1 MSAPNP
7 ICFDTLHFVKRLSVA
22 GMPPGQAEALAAEQV
37 DMLYNLLATKQ
48 DLAAF
53 ATKEDLARFATK
65 EDLAALA
72 ARLDGFATKEDLA
85 RFATKEDLARFAT
98 KEDLAALAARLDG
111 FATKEDLAEV
121 RQEVAVLKAK
131 VDLLMWAVS
140 AIGGGVLV
148 LIFRTFWPV

>member
-7 ICFDTLHFVKRLSVA
+7 ICFDTLHFVKRLSAA
-22 GMPPGQAEALAAEQV
+22 GMPAGQAEALAAVQV

-48 DLAAF
+48 DLARF

-72 ARLDGFATKEDLA
+72 ARLDG
-85 RFATKEDLARFAT
+85 FATKEDLARFAT

-131 VDLLMWAVS
+131 VDLLMWLVS

-148 LIFRTFWPV
+148 LILRTFWPA

>member
-7 ICFDTLHFVKRLSVA
+7 ICFDTLHFVKRLSAA
-22 GMPPGQAEALAAEQV
+22 GMPAGQAEALAAVQV

-48 DLAAF
+48 
-53 ATKEDLARFATK
+53 
-65 EDLAALA
+65 
-72 ARLDGFATKEDLA
+72 DLA

-131 VDLLMWAVS
+131 VDLLMWLVS

-148 LIFRTFWPV
+148 LILRTFWPA

>member
-7 ICFDTLHFVKRLSVA
+7 ICFDTLHFVKRLSAA
-22 GMPPGQAEALAAEQV
+22 GMPAGQAEALAAVQV

-48 DLAAF
+48 DLARV
-53 ATKEDLARFATK
+53 ATKEDLAR
-65 EDLAALA
+65 
-72 ARLDGFATKEDLA
+72 FATKEDLA

-98 KEDLAALAARLDG
+98 KEDLARFATKEDLAR

-131 VDLLMWAVS
+131 VDLLMWLVS

-148 LIFRTFWPV
+148 LILRTFWPA